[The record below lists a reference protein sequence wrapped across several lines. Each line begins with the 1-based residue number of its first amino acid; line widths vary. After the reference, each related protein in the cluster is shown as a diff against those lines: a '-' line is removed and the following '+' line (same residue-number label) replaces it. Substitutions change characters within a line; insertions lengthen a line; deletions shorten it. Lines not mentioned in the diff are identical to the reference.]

1 MEGWSAHLLTSTRP
15 VHMPSN
21 HNKTSYS
28 ENCQPGGLKVIIHA
42 IKIVAHLVFLH
53 LKPNK
58 SYIFYLS
65 NFRRKMHIKQV
76 GELYQHKL
84 YNYDQMVLS
93 ISLLSFFSSL
103 SSLLPLFRV
112 CPGAAGAAQ
121 GRSLKTLHKYELKAS
136 EGYQFIPVESI
147 KILSTEFLCRVKSK
161 SLKVCRKDI

>member
-1 MEGWSAHLLTSTRP
+1 MKYLLVDVCIHKHITCYYYASCINTIQLKLNEQFKHKLI
-15 VHMPSN
+15 VVSN
-21 HNKTSYS
+21 AKYYHT
-28 ENCQPGGLKVIIHA
+28 CH
-42 IKIVAHLVFLH
+42 KIVAHLVFLH

-65 NFRRKMHIKQV
+65 NFMQKMHIKQV

-121 GRSLKTLHKYELKAS
+121 GRSLKTLHKYEPKALL
-136 EGYQFIPVESI
+136 GYQFIPVEFLINS
-147 KILSTEFLCRVKSK
+147 STEFLCR
-161 SLKVCRKDI
+161 